1 MRFSLFPENRDKLIA
16 IMILTLN
23 SVTISGRA
31 AWPELAEVAHQAG
44 YSGVEIPVLQAMK
57 ESPEQVK
64 ATLAANGLKPGAIS
78 LPTEIRKDD
87 ESFEK
92 DLGGLAQAAR
102 FAAEIGC
109 PRMGTWIPS
118 SSELPKPEQYKL
130 MLMRLRKVCAILERS
145 QVRLGVEF
153 LGPLHIRKRYPNEFI
168 WKMNEMLAFAKEC
181 GPNCGL
187 MLDSWHWHHAGAT
200 AEDIVKA
207 GREAIVHVHLADA
220 PNIPPEKIMDNE
232 RLLPGEGVL
241 NWKGFFGALKEIGY
255 KDAVSPE
262 VFGRGL
268 KDLPVGE
275 AAFLARDAAAKVM
288 KSLGVA

>member
-1 MRFSLFPENRDKLIA
+1 ML
-16 IMILTLN
+16 LTLN
-23 SVTISGRA
+23 PVTISGRA
-31 AWPELAEVAHQAG
+31 AWPQLAEVAHQAG
-44 YSGVEIPVLQAMK
+44 YSGVEIPILQVMK
-57 ESPEQVK
+57 ESPEQVM

-87 ESFEK
+87 ASFEK
-92 DLGGLAQAAR
+92 DLAGLAQAAA
-102 FAAEIGC
+102 FAAAIGC

-118 SSELPKPEQYKL
+118 SAEVPKPEQHKL
-130 MLMRLRKVCAILERS
+130 MLGRLRKVCGILERS
-145 QVRLGVEF
+145 QIRLGIEF
-153 LGPLHIRKRYPNEFI
+153 LGPLHIRKRYPHEFI
-168 WKMNEMLAFAKEC
+168 WKMNEMVAFAREC
-181 GPNCGL
+181 GANCGL

-220 PNIPPEKIMDNE
+220 ADIAPEKVMDNE
-232 RLLPGEGVL
+232 RLLPGEGIL

-275 AAFLARDAAAKVM
+275 AAFLARDSTSKLM